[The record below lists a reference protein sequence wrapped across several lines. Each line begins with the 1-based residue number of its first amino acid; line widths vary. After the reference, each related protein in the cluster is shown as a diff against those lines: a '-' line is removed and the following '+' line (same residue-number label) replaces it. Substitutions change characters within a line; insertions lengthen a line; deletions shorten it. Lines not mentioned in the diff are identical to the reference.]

1 MHILSVM
8 LQRIWLTLLALSTIF
23 GFSVNAQSDPASF
36 KAFQLSMPRVAQAY
50 AQYDGILKDEFQKK
64 GLSYPPKDIYL
75 RSFKAQNELEV
86 WVKNQGVDTY
96 TLFKTY
102 RVCALSGSLGPKRW
116 EGDRQVPEGL
126 YFINHFNPKSD
137 FHLSMLVSY
146 PNYSDL
152 VLGNKETPGG
162 DIYIHGACYTVGCLP
177 MTDPII
183 KELYILCLNARFNGQ
198 NNIPIHIFPTRFSK
212 SSVGFLAKE
221 YGNDEIKHRF
231 WLNLK
236 AGYDYFEKY
245 HKILPVMYTKEGKY
259 VF

>member
-1 MHILSVM
+1 MYRITLFILFH
-8 LQRIWLTLLALSTIF
+8 LALF
-23 GFSVNAQSDPASF
+23 LNAVTASGQIGNDNSAF
-36 KAFQLSMPRVAQAY
+36 KAYQLSMPRVAQAFSEY
-50 AQYDGILKDEFQKK
+50 NEPLKKAFQAK
-64 GLSYPPKDIYL
+64 GLAFPPSDIYI
-75 RSFKAQNELEV
+75 RSFKTQNEMEV
-86 WVKNQGVDTY
+86 WVKNPGVDTY

-137 FHLSMLVSY
+137 FFLSMLVSY
-146 PNYSDL
+146 PNYSDM
-152 VLGNKETPGG
+152 VLGNKEKPGG

-183 KELYILCLNARFNGQ
+183 KELYVLCLNARFQGQ

-212 SSVGFLAKE
+212 VSVGFLGKE
-221 YGNDEIKHRF
+221 YGEDETKHRF

-236 AGYDYFEKY
+236 AGYDYFEKNK
-245 HKILPVMYTKEGKY
+245 KILPAMYTKEGKY

>member
-1 MHILSVM
+1 MIYKKLWILSV
-8 LQRIWLTLLALSTIF
+8 
-23 GFSVNAQSDPASF
+23 FSCLFLIRNTQAQTDAVSF
-36 KAFQLSMPRVAQAY
+36 KAFQLSMPRVAQAFS
-50 AQYDGILKDEFQKK
+50 QYDDALKNEFQKK
-64 GLSYPPKDIYL
+64 GLAYPPQDIYI
-75 RSFKAQNELEV
+75 RSFKAQNEMEV
-86 WVKNQGVDTY
+86 WVKNPGVDTY
-96 TLFKTY
+96 KLFKTY
-102 RVCALSGSLGPKRW
+102 KVCALSGSLGPKRW

-177 MTDPII
+177 MTDPVI

-221 YGNDEIKHRF
+221 YGNDDAKHRF

-236 AGYDYFEKY
+236 GGYDYFEK
-245 HKILPVMYTKEGKY
+245 HKKLLPVMYTKEGKY